1 METAFTKKR
10 RFKQPGIKFAKTTL
24 GIIFSLFTPFCSSF
38 ELKFVAKKEIGKMFN
53 LFLLLMVL
61 FRSNLFDF

>member
-38 ELKFVAKKEIGKMFN
+38 ELKFVAKKK
-53 LFLLLMVL
+53 
-61 FRSNLFDF
+61 